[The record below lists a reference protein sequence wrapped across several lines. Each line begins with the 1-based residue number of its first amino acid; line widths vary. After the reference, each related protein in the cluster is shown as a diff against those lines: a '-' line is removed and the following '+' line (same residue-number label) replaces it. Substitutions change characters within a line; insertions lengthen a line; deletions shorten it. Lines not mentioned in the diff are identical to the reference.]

1 MSLETLVRRIATQVR
16 WRRPERYS
24 VRGLPHG
31 SMAGALL
38 LALKFFLGPWALTAA
53 GISVVVGLLAGA
65 AWGATK
71 RVPLADAA
79 RLADR
84 HYGLQDRVT
93 TALEWSARADRT
105 SMVDS
110 LVADATARVAALAP
124 RQVIERQW
132 PREARLLPL
141 PLLGVLVLLVT
152 PPIPLPSGRLLDL
165 SPSSESEETRDRP
178 EAGTLEQEKRPLPRT
193 AVKTPSFEE
202 RDYMQRGMTGAGA
215 TAGDLSAVF
224 KDTSLAKQR
233 PDFNSFLKKGD
244 ERLKLVEQVDRL
256 PDLQSDFTAS
266 QYKMVFKK
274 SKALTGGLRPDQI
287 SPQKLKELLEEMERL
302 GRKGG
307 GNVGSEVSEGM
318 EALEYGQQDRAL
330 DAMEKA
336 LNKLRAMEEQQRS
349 GKNLRGGRESER
361 GRGSDRDRG
370 RSGGGGADDQD
381 FGEGE
386 GLLPGKGKSP
396 NPKGEASQ
404 RLRASPYD
412 VGVEGESRQ
421 GRKDGYDTNM
431 TGRSGKMPSRLGYL
445 GVIGQYRKQME
456 DTLAREQVPRDFHG
470 QIRDYFQSLVDASR
484 SMGFG
489 QPQKLEYAARLAAAL
504 GFVGLVNHERIG
516 LGILRDRVSE
526 GWAPVRGR
534 NQFPHLADFLSQVE
548 ADGTT
553 NLNDGLGNYARRAR
567 EPGLAVVI
575 SDLLDPG
582 GFEAGLRALLERR
595 FEVHVIHLLSAEE
608 LNPTLT
614 GDLRL
619 EDSETGEGRE
629 ISVDGDALRGYR
641 ERLHAFLERVETFCH
656 GREIGYRRVSTD
668 APMEDFLLAQ
678 LRGLLLS

>member
-16 WRRPERYS
+16 WRRAEHYA
-24 VRGLPHG
+24 VRGLFYG
-31 SMAGALL
+31 ALAGVLL

-132 PREARLLPL
+132 PREARWLPL

-224 KDTSLAKQR
+224 KDTSLANQR

-244 ERLKLVEQVDRL
+244 ERVKMLEQVDRL

-370 RSGGGGADDQD
+370 RRGGGGADDQD

-404 RLRASPYD
+404 RLRANPYD

-470 QIRDYFQSLVDASR
+470 QIRDYFQSLD
-484 SMGFG
+484 
-489 QPQKLEYAARLAAAL
+489 
-504 GFVGLVNHERIG
+504 ER
-516 LGILRDRVSE
+516 
-526 GWAPVRGR
+526 
-534 NQFPHLADFLSQVE
+534 
-548 ADGTT
+548 
-553 NLNDGLGNYARRAR
+553 
-567 EPGLAVVI
+567 
-575 SDLLDPG
+575 
-582 GFEAGLRALLERR
+582 
-595 FEVHVIHLLSAEE
+595 
-608 LNPTLT
+608 
-614 GDLRL
+614 
-619 EDSETGEGRE
+619 
-629 ISVDGDALRGYR
+629 
-641 ERLHAFLERVETFCH
+641 
-656 GREIGYRRVSTD
+656 
-668 APMEDFLLAQ
+668 
-678 LRGLLLS
+678 

>member
-1 MSLETLVRRIATQVR
+1 
-16 WRRPERYS
+16 
-24 VRGLPHG
+24 
-31 SMAGALL
+31 
-38 LALKFFLGPWALTAA
+38 LKML
-53 GISVVVGLLAGA
+53 
-65 AWGATK
+65 
-71 RVPLADAA
+71 
-79 RLADR
+79 
-84 HYGLQDRVT
+84 
-93 TALEWSARADRT
+93 
-105 SMVDS
+105 
-110 LVADATARVAALAP
+110 
-124 RQVIERQW
+124 
-132 PREARLLPL
+132 
-141 PLLGVLVLLVT
+141 
-152 PPIPLPSGRLLDL
+152 
-165 SPSSESEETRDRP
+165 
-178 EAGTLEQEKRPLPRT
+178 
-193 AVKTPSFEE
+193 
-202 RDYMQRGMTGAGA
+202 
-215 TAGDLSAVF
+215 
-224 KDTSLAKQR
+224 
-233 PDFNSFLKKGD
+233 
-244 ERLKLVEQVDRL
+244 EQVDRL

-470 QIRDYFQSLVDASR
+470 QIRDYFQSLD
-484 SMGFG
+484 
-489 QPQKLEYAARLAAAL
+489 
-504 GFVGLVNHERIG
+504 ER
-516 LGILRDRVSE
+516 
-526 GWAPVRGR
+526 
-534 NQFPHLADFLSQVE
+534 
-548 ADGTT
+548 
-553 NLNDGLGNYARRAR
+553 
-567 EPGLAVVI
+567 
-575 SDLLDPG
+575 
-582 GFEAGLRALLERR
+582 
-595 FEVHVIHLLSAEE
+595 
-608 LNPTLT
+608 
-614 GDLRL
+614 
-619 EDSETGEGRE
+619 
-629 ISVDGDALRGYR
+629 
-641 ERLHAFLERVETFCH
+641 
-656 GREIGYRRVSTD
+656 
-668 APMEDFLLAQ
+668 
-678 LRGLLLS
+678 